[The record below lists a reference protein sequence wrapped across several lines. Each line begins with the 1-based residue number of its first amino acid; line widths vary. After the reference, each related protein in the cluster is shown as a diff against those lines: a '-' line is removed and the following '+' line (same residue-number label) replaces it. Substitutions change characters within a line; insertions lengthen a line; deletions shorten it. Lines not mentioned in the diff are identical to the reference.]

1 MPDYSIVDTT
11 CLICGFADKGQDYAI
26 KWINTLQTLVDNYG
40 YPQTEEERYFWN
52 ACAEVL
58 NKGGIC
64 LAAKLPYSNL
74 AHQTL
79 PFVEYKI
86 SQLKD
91 ISASSSL
98 SSLTA
103 VDPSLTSYIQI
114 EQRTNTQFA
123 GYADLSTYDYYL
135 TDSGKVESDTLKI
148 FALTNEQ
155 YGLAKVGQPQINGG
169 LATTAWTDVE
179 CLGIMPVVVTPAN
192 AMFYQQVL
200 SSETRTVELSD
211 EAIEYRSPYIDKYS
225 ILSVEKEFDGQLRP
239 VFNYNADCI
248 MELTTTH
255 ESVLTAVI
263 AQGDSETEEVML
275 PLSDFL
281 SGNLRA
287 ISNQSGEYFP
297 ISADG
302 WNVVISE
309 EGQEMS
315 AFINLSGQVTLTAT
329 GVSVEK
335 TNGIESFTVIKDI
348 DTVVDLSSN
357 SKQNKYQSTGL
368 RIDSFNY
375 STPLS
380 SSTLNDYTV
389 SKEASM
395 QMPQIGFDDFAK
407 LDNDALKQIGIVVY
421 KVVKDPA
428 ASTKISF
435 QLQEAFVGSLDRNA
449 KGSSGQ
455 SIFIDTVVNTQ
466 SRLIR
471 LFSNI
476 SRVKAVYQ
484 KSNGEFTPYAVTRH
498 DMASMYS
505 IQPQVGIVLGQYQD
519 RCSKHINVQESI
531 IKPLNLIFETAS
543 NKNKYVID
551 LLVDAGVSNIAQAY
565 FSETIGS
572 SFATLYDSYSDKLKS
587 MTLASSNDTNYWK
600 TVLQKYD
607 NFCKNIRQDCMFI
620 ADGLRP
626 FCIDGDSKIVR
637 DTAPEN
643 SLDKDVI
650 PKLKWMSGMNTSY
663 GAGYC
668 DWFRAPDQSTGD
680 LMWLPP
686 SIKAMGAYLY
696 TDAYFNPWDA
706 PAGMTRGRLQN
717 IVDCAFSPN
726 QQESGKLYLQC
737 WNYACNYPI
746 DGIILEGQKTFQRKK
761 TAFDRVNVRRLFLNL
776 EREVARIARYHL
788 YEGNTAWQRQRFV
801 DAIRPLFE
809 NAKQRN
815 GIIEYYIKCDDDNNT
830 PFVIDN
836 NEMRCSIAVKPVK
849 TIEFI
854 LLNFVCTNQSATVSE
869 EIVQ

>member
-58 NKGGIC
+58 NRGGIC

-86 SQLKD
+86 SYLKD

-98 SSLTA
+98 SSLTS

-114 EQRTNTQFA
+114 EQQTHKQFA
-123 GYADLSTYDYYL
+123 GYADLSTYDLYL
-135 TDSGKVESDTLKI
+135 TDSGKVESDTMKI
-148 FALTNEQ
+148 FALNNEQ
-155 YGLAKVGQPQINGG
+155 YGVTKVGKPSMNGG
-169 LATTAWTDVE
+169 IATTAWTDVE

-200 SSETRTVELSD
+200 SSVTRTVELSD
-211 EAIEYRSPYIDKYS
+211 EAIEYKSPYIEKYS
-225 ILSVEKEFDGQLRP
+225 ILSVEKQFDGQIRP
-239 VFNYNADCI
+239 VFEYNNDCVSVS
-248 MELTTTH
+248 EAQ
-255 ESVLTAVI
+255 ESVLTAVL
-263 AQGDSETEEVML
+263 AQDSSGSEAVTTF

-281 SGNLRA
+281 SGESKA
-287 ISNQSGEYFP
+287 ISSESGAYFP

-302 WNVVISE
+302 WNAVISA

-315 AFINLSGQVTLTAT
+315 AFINLSGQVQLTAT

-335 TNGIESFTVIKDI
+335 TDDIDAFTVIKDI

-357 SKQNKYQSTGL
+357 AKWHKDTSTGL
-368 RIDSFNY
+368 LIDSFNY

-380 SSTLNDYTV
+380 SQVIDDYTV
-389 SKEASM
+389 SKEASL

-407 LDNDALKQIGIVVY
+407 LDSDVLKQIGIVVY

-428 ASTKISF
+428 VSTKIAF

-466 SRLIR
+466 SQLIR

-476 SRVKAVYQ
+476 NRVKAIYQ
-484 KSNGEFTPYAVTRH
+484 KSTGEYTPYAVTRH

-505 IQPQVGIVLGQYQD
+505 ISPQVGIVLGQYQI
-519 RCSKHINVQESI
+519 RCSKHINIQESI

-543 NKNKYVID
+543 DKNRYVID

-565 FSETIGS
+565 SGQTIGS
-572 SFATLYDSYSDKLKS
+572 SFATMYDSYSDKLKQMKLTS
-587 MTLASSNDTNYWK
+587 NNDTNYWK
-600 TVLQKYD
+600 VVLQKYD
-607 NFCKNIRQDCMFI
+607 TFCKNMRQDCMFI

-626 FCIDGDSKIVR
+626 FGIDGDAKIVR
-637 DTAPEN
+637 DTAPAN

-650 PKLKWMSGMNTSY
+650 PKLKWMSGLNTSY

-680 LMWLPP
+680 LIWLPP
-686 SIKAMGAYLY
+686 SIKAMGTYLY

-776 EREVARIARYHL
+776 EREVARIARYYL

-815 GIIEYYIKCDDDNNT
+815 GILEYYIKCDQDNNT
-830 PFVIDN
+830 PNVIDN